1 MPNKTQSASG
11 NDPPDKPVPAPLG
24 TTFILFSL
32 QYFKILLTC
41 STVSGKTTIKGFCL

>member
-1 MPNKTQSASG
+1 MQSCNG

-32 QYFKILLTC
+32 QYFKILLT
-41 STVSGKTTIKGFCL
+41 SLTVSGKTTINGTCL